1 MALMI
6 GWLTGEDQIKCLLQ
20 ESHRSRHNAGREE
33 TKRRIAEVERLRRSG
48 DERRAAALDEREWK
62 KGIAFMR
69 RKRRQEEIEEKL
81 GKRRF
86 RAAINAG
93 DRLTTVRACP
103 AQLFQQF
110 EPITR
115 AGEKGLRNL
124 HYDVISRGLRSGW
137 TKDYKRHLKR
147 SSSRTTR
154 WKAGEMGRK
163 VQYIV
168 RSDALE
174 QVAGNVSTNMGD
186 TIEEAIACTRVI
198 EQIERLSR
206 PNAGV
211 YKHVIVGLPHHL
223 SPSERAALLVEMTT
237 PLREMG
243 LPFVASLHR
252 PDPKGDQRNYHA
264 HLIVSLRPM
273 ERLGDHQWEFEAAKR
288 TWLDTPAALRLQR
301 RTIAAM
307 FNHALA
313 NADETVRWTGKS
325 LASRGNK
332 SPGNNKQS
340 QAANRACREQ
350 AGADEDL
357 KVALENVSAL
367 EGIARDLSSLHSAVG
382 SLGKASYKFDKVAKQ
397 ALTELT
403 ALRVQTAE
411 QVASLEH
418 LVTVHD
424 SLGAAISTVP
434 VDAARSCETNCSAPD
449 PSNIASLQDRDG
461 GSRRTMAKANEQSS
475 PVEPADEVKTIGPDD
490 AFAETRRFELEEDR
504 RTGSRASPAPT
515 KLKPFM
521 TSFELVEAGAKFEMS
536 ETWDRVDDEAF
547 ANVSRALRSDPPTL
561 TARPAE
567 NGDYQLFATS
577 AATLKDVGRMC
588 QSDAGKLYFRLVLE
602 EAPRPPAD
610 VSNLKTAFLRR
621 QGKAE
626 AQSSPMPGTLPQV
639 TGVPAV
645 EAVGQIP
652 LSQKNRG
659 SAPAITPAQPLGV
672 SIDQQAEFLAL
683 RKEKGR

>member
-86 RAAINAG
+86 RAAIYAG

-110 EPITR
+110 EPIMR
-115 AGEKGLRNL
+115 AGEQGLRDL
-124 HYDVISRGLRSGW
+124 YYDVISRGLRSGW

-174 QVAGNVSTNMGD
+174 QVAGNVLTNMGD

-206 PNAGV
+206 PNSGV

-223 SPSERAALLVEMTT
+223 SPSERAALLVDMTT

-288 TWLDTPAALRLQR
+288 TWLDTPAAFRLQR
-301 RTIAAM
+301 RSITAM
-307 FNHALA
+307 FNRALA

-325 LASRGNK
+325 LASRGGK

-340 QAANRACREQ
+340 QAANRARREL
-350 AGADEDL
+350 AGADDNLGSAL
-357 KVALENVSAL
+357 KDVSAI
-367 EGIARDLSSLHSAVG
+367 EKITRDLSSLHSAVG
-382 SLGKASYKFDKVAKQ
+382 SLGKASYKFDNVAKR

-403 ALRVQTAE
+403 ALRVQAAE

-424 SLGAAISTVP
+424 SLGAAMITTP
-434 VDAARSCETNCSAPD
+434 IEAAPSCEINPSAPD
-449 PSNIASLQDRDG
+449 GLSIASLQDGDG
-461 GSRRTMAKANEQSS
+461 RSGRTMVTADEQSS
-475 PVEPADEVKTIGPDD
+475 PVEPADEVKTAASYD
-490 AFAETRRFELEEDR
+490 AFAEARRFELEEDR
-504 RTGSRASPAPT
+504 KSRSRASSAPT
-515 KLKPFM
+515 KLQTSM
-521 TSFELVEAGAKFEMS
+521 TSFELVEAAAKFEMS
-536 ETWDRVDDEAF
+536 ETWDQVDEEAF
-547 ANVSRALRSDPPTL
+547 ATVSRALRCVPPTL
-561 TARPAE
+561 TAKPLG
-567 NGDYQLFATS
+567 NGDYQLFAAS
-577 AATLKDVGRMC
+577 ADTLKNVGRMC

-602 EAPRPPAD
+602 EAPSPPAD
-610 VSNLKTAFLRR
+610 VSNLKTASLRR

-626 AQSSPMPGTLPQV
+626 TKSSPAPATLPQV
-639 TGVPAV
+639 IDVPV
-645 EAVGQIP
+645 HAVGQTP
-652 LSQKNRG
+652 SSLENG
-659 SAPAITPAQPLGV
+659 VSAPPITPAQQPGP
-672 SIDQQAEFLAL
+672 SIDQQAAFLAL
-683 RKEKGR
+683 QRGKGR